1 MGRLRQT
8 FVASLVL
15 VVVLVLV
22 LIVALT
28 GFRIAASLREK
39 ASRTEAAP
47 STGRFVDAGDVE
59 VFVQELGPTS
69 GNPVLLVHGTG
80 AWSAIWRETMEA
92 LAIEGYR
99 AIALDL
105 PPFGYSERPRA
116 PSYGTHA
123 QGERILAVLD
133 ALGIRSA
140 TLVGHSFGARPTM
153 EALFLAPARV
163 RSLVLVDAALGLG
176 EGAGA
181 ASSPHW
187 LLDAAVAAR
196 PVRDVLVAST
206 LTNPLLSRRI
216 LRLLIT
222 RDEAATDERV
232 AMLQQP
238 MVLQGTTPALGSWLA
253 QFVAPARAS
262 MGSDRERYRTLTMP
276 VLVVWG
282 SSDDITPLPQ
292 GRDLAS
298 LIPGAELVVLD
309 GVGHIPAIEDSRG
322 FNRALLD
329 FLGRGRARP

>member
-1 MGRLRQT
+1 MGSLRRT

-22 LIVALT
+22 LVVTLA

-39 ASRTEAAP
+39 GSRTESAP

-59 VFVQELGPTS
+59 VFVQELGPVS
-69 GNPVLLVHGTG
+69 GPPVLFVHGTG

-92 LAIEGYR
+92 LAVEGYR

-105 PPFGYSERPRA
+105 PPFGYSERPRS
-116 PSYGTHA
+116 PSYGAHA

-153 EALFLAPARV
+153 EALFLAPAKV
-163 RSLVLVDAALGLG
+163 RSLVLVDAALGFDEG
-176 EGAGA
+176 TGAG
-181 ASSPHW
+181 SSPHW
-187 LLDAAVAAR
+187 LLDAALAAR

-206 LTNPLLSRRI
+206 ITNPLLSRRI
-216 LRLLIT
+216 LQRLIAK
-222 RDEAATDERV
+222 DEAATAERV
-232 AMLQQP
+232 AVLQQP
-238 MVLQGTTPALGSWLA
+238 MVLKGTTPALGSWLA

-262 MGSDRERYRTLTMP
+262 MGSDRERYRSLPMP
-276 VLVVWG
+276 VMVVWG
-282 SSDDITPLPQ
+282 SSDDITPLSQ

-309 GVGHIPAIEDSRG
+309 GVGHIPAIEDPRG

-329 FLGRGRARP
+329 FLARQRARP